1 MYYNLPRIRP
11 TLALY
16 DSRSS
21 DELVSNDFAFLVQEN
36 IKTFLRK
43 LPTPLLMLT
52 VLAASTVFVVELSK
66 VIFLSFLPIT
76 LLLGTVFSTLLFGQF
91 FLIIAASLAFLF
103 APFVLSISSAF
114 SLASLSLIALC
125 SLVVSL
131 AAQVLLNPAGKKQGK
146 GPASSGK
153 ALLTEV
159 VMEEEDQVSA
169 NIDRELLE
177 LRQFDRRLREIDDR

>member
-1 MYYNLPRIRP
+1 MYYNLPRIRS

-21 DELVSNDFAFLVQEN
+21 DELVSNDCAFQVQEN

-131 AAQVLLNPAGKKQGK
+131 AAQVLLNPAGKKLGK

-177 LRQFDRRLREIDDR
+177 LRQFDQRLREIDDR